1 MERLDLN
8 NLEELRSIATVLP
21 DSYKVVIGYK
31 ESYYSIFAVEQDIDV
46 ETGRDSLFV
55 LSWDGSLQMGVRT
68 FVGLLY
74 SKHGSDKL
82 IAMPA
87 EDINENLKNQLTEKQ
102 HIVAA
107 EIDVE
112 SELLVLWTG
121 EQEEAEKDPYLR
133 VSLQDASKLLA
144 YTEKGDIIHFRLPDS
159 YGDVFGM
166 YIQKL
171 LGEPYGTFVAGRI
184 GGGNIYAKELQC
196 DYDITCYLPAYIK
209 DLGYDADC
217 VLRLSV
223 TPELLQARVRQI
235 LAEGDL
241 LIE

>member
-1 MERLDLN
+1 MERISLN

-55 LSWDGSLQMGVRT
+55 LSWDGSVQMNVRT

-74 SKHGSDKL
+74 SKHGTDKL
-82 IAMPA
+82 VALPA
-87 EDINENLKNQLTEKQ
+87 EDINENLTDQLTEKQ
-102 HIVAA
+102 HIVAV
-107 EIDVE
+107 EIDIE

-121 EQEEAEKDPYLR
+121 EEGERDPYLR
-133 VSLQDASKLLA
+133 VNLKDAANLLS
-144 YTEKGDIIHFRLPDS
+144 YVDKGDSLRFLLPNAQ
-159 YGDVFGM
+159 GDVFGM

-171 LGEPYGTFVAGRI
+171 FGEPYGTFVVGRL

-196 DYDITCYLPAYIK
+196 DYDITCYLPSYVK
-209 DLGYDADC
+209 EMGYDTDC
-217 VLRLSV
+217 ILRLEV
-223 TPELLQARVRQI
+223 TPVLLQARVRQI